1 LDVTGFVNGTLR
13 DSTLRNVK
21 QICVRLK
28 HYNKQVKWLPNFLQT
43 FSLELLEN
51 QRLPAHLKVWMSE
64 SYSEMKLVATQHL
77 HRASEIWNQVSVHST
92 QDLRFLIRILYI
104 SMLETLY

>member
-1 LDVTGFVNGTLR
+1 MDVTGFVNGTLR

-28 HYNKQVKWLPNFLQT
+28 HYNKQVKWLPHFLQT

-51 QRLPAHLKVWMSE
+51 QRLPAHLKVWMSA
-64 SYSEMKLVATQHL
+64 SSRQLVAAQHL
-77 HRASEIWNQVSVHST
+77 LRASGIGNQVSVHST

-104 SMLETLY
+104 SMLETY